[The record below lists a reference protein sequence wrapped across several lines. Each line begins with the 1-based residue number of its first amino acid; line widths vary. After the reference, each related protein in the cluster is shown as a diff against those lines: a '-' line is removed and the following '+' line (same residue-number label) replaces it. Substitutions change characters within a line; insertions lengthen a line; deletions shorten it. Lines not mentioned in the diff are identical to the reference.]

1 VNLCLIRIIEYVS
14 YLKAKSNVF
23 LSISSINIYQYN
35 IPLNKNNRFNNIR
48 CACLVQHNLNIIRTM
63 FGFVNFSLS
72 NNTIGL
78 LKSVVSDINI
88 VQCENICE

>member
-14 YLKAKSNVF
+14 YLEVKSNVF
-23 LSISSINIYQYN
+23 LSISSINIYIYQYN
-35 IPLNKNNRFNNIR
+35 ISLNKNNRLNNIR

-72 NNTIGL
+72 NNTIG
-78 LKSVVSDINI
+78 
-88 VQCENICE
+88 C